1 MRIFCSVAIT
11 LITGAAWF
19 FFFRNYIFVNLTFVL
34 MFTMMILNT
43 YGWIEKP
50 SCLIPQVHGMMGHL
64 REVPHLLVPLEDHR
78 HSVATIKEA
87 LVTLTSKY
95 HHHHHSFKSGY
106 LWFLKGWH
114 ILAWYC
120 VSYVYHGCT
129 LNAKKISET
138 LFPIMYIVIYPKPDL
153 YGKRESIDY

>member
-11 LITGAAWF
+11 LIYNWCGRIF
-19 FFFRNYIFVNLTFVL
+19 LFRDYIFVNLTFVL
-34 MFTMMILNT
+34 TFTMMILNT

-95 HHHHHSFKSGY
+95 HHHHHHSNLDISGSY
-106 LWFLKGWH
+106 RGDIFLHDIVGRMCIMGVLWMLRKWVKHSCQICKLFF
-114 ILAWYC
+114 
-120 VSYVYHGCT
+120 T
-129 LNAKKISET
+129 LNLI
-138 LFPIMYIVIYPKPDL
+138 
-153 YGKRESIDY
+153 